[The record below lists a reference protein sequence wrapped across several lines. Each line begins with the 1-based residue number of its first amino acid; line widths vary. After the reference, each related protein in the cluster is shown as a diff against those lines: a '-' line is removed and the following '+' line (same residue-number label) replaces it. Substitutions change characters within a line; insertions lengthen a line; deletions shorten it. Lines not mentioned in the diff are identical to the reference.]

1 MNDDLKKLYRMLGY
15 IGPLDGEEPSVEAV
29 SFASTLDADLDP
41 AEPAPR
47 AAARNNAVARVAAGP
62 DPADPPPL
70 DAAGL
75 DLLEEMLNRHPR
87 ITLSRAREAWNPN
100 MTQKQL
106 RAVIADAR
114 RALTAP
120 TEAMAAFRTQA
131 FSSSSALPPNF
142 TFPGMDLNEIDI
154 DPGDRKFENDDLV
167 GILGWVF
174 GAGPFALTE
183 PSRSDFRFHN
193 QPHFTSRFIYEL
205 DEPAPGAPL
214 EIALFSDFGVGRYY
228 SKYIAKQFRSR
239 RFPYAIHLGDVYYA
253 GRRSEF
259 AEYFEKLLDPIL
271 AETSLFALNSNHE
284 MFSGGIPYFNYIA
297 KRAAL
302 HPDKQKQE
310 GSYFCLRSERFQ
322 IVGID
327 TAFFGQG
334 RYKEPLLVEWLR
346 SVLREGRDAGRV
358 NILLSADHPYLYG
371 DNDLTRLLRKDLKSV
386 ALEEGLV
393 DLWFWGNTHYCA
405 LFDHKLAPSGDI
417 PALPFVGSCIGHGG
431 YPYDKQRRGKFE
443 PAPMLFLED
452 QARFPKET
460 NLRQDRGNNGY
471 CVLQLNA
478 DGSIGLQ
485 YVDWMSNLRFAA
497 ALARGQA
504 GEPLRVTPVS
514 V

>member
-15 IGPLDGEEPSVEAV
+15 VGPLEGEAPSAGDV
-29 SFASTLDADLDP
+29 SFAATVE
-41 AEPAPR
+41 AE
-47 AAARNNAVARVAAGP
+47 P

-70 DAAGL
+70 DAAGI
-75 DLLEEMLNRHPR
+75 DQLEEMLNRHPR
-87 ITLSRAREAWNPN
+87 KTLSRAREAWDPK
-100 MTQKQL
+100 MTQKKL
-106 RAVIADAR
+106 RAVIANAR
-114 RALTAP
+114 RALTTPAEVIAEFE
-120 TEAMAAFRTQA
+120 TRSLSF
-131 FSSSSALPPNF
+131 SSALPPDF
-142 TFPGMDLNEIDI
+142 SFPGMDLDEIDI
-154 DPGDRKFENDDLV
+154 DPDDRKFENNDLI

-193 QPHFTSRFIYEL
+193 QPQFTTRFIYEL
-205 DEPAPGAPL
+205 DEPSPGAPL

-228 SKYIAKQFRSR
+228 SKYIAKQFRDR

-259 AEYFEKLLDPIL
+259 AEFFEKLLDPIL
-271 AETSLFALNSNHE
+271 ADTSLFALNSNHE

-302 HPDKQKQE
+302 QPARQKQE

-334 RYKEPLLVEWLR
+334 RYKEAILIDWLR
-346 SVLREGRDAGRV
+346 GVLRDGRQAGRV

-371 DNDLTRLLRKDLKSV
+371 DDDLTKLLRKDLKSL
-386 ALEEGLV
+386 ALEERLV

-405 LFDHKLAPSGDI
+405 LFDHKPEASGDI
-417 PALPFVGSCIGHGG
+417 PALPFVGSCIGHAG
-431 YPYDKQRRGKFE
+431 YPYDKQRRGKFQ

-460 NLRQDRGNNGY
+460 NLRQDKGNNGY

-497 ALARGQA
+497 ELSHGQA

-514 V
+514 A